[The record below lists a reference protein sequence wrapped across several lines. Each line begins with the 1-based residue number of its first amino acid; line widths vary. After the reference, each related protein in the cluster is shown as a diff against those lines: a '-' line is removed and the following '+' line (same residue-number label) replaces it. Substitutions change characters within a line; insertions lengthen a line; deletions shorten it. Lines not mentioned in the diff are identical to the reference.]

1 MRRRFLLGLTLVVP
15 AAVAGLMIFRTPAS
29 VARPTAPNPE
39 SAAAKL
45 PVKQVVLFSSG
56 VGYFQRQGEV
66 EGDARID
73 LSFPAG
79 DINDLLKSLTLQDLN
94 GGLVTAVNY
103 DSHDPVERT
112 LKSFAVDLTGH
123 PNVMGLLEQA
133 RGEKVEIL
141 LQQSAG
147 QQSGTLSGTVVGVEA
162 QKQAGKEGP
171 EQIAFL
177 NMWCADGLRSVKLA
191 DVQRI
196 RFLNPLLE
204 SEYRRAL
211 DTLALSHDSQK
222 KSVSLAFT
230 GQGKRTVRVGYVT
243 ESPVWKTSYRL
254 VLGDKERKPFLQGW
268 VVVENPTDE
277 DWSGVHMAL
286 ISGRPI
292 SFKMDLYQP
301 LYAPRPTVE
310 PELFAS
316 LRPQT
321 YEGDMD
327 RKREALAAQ
336 TIPAP
341 ASGPVPGGMPG
352 GGAGG
357 FGGRAAG
364 RAGAPETAVANR
376 SFALDAMGR
385 RLNETALGVE
395 GETLKELEL
404 RRGVASAA
412 TADKLGT
419 SFRYQIEQPVNLPR
433 QKSALLPIVQ
443 RDVDG
448 SRVSVYNPAVHA
460 KFPLYGLRLKNTTG
474 VSLMQGPVTV
484 FDGSVYAGDARIMD
498 LQPGEDRLLTYAI
511 DLGCEVEATSKI
523 PPSRITKVTIKKGI
537 LTSTTKQRE
546 ERTYHAVNRADSDR
560 VLLIEHPY
568 RQEFHLVNN
577 LKPAERTR
585 SLYRFEVKVP
595 AGKDANQEVIEERDL
610 QQQIAL
616 TNSDEQQIRYFLQQS
631 VLSDAARRAL
641 DQAVT
646 LRGKLAGVQRDLQQV
661 QRSLQ
666 QIEQDQ
672 TRLRANLKEMP
683 PTAAAYKRYL
693 EKFDQ
698 QETQIEQLQAKR
710 ESLQQEEHKQRTGY
724 EAYLMSLDVQ

>member
-1 MRRRFLLGLTLVVP
+1 MRLRTPL
-15 AAVAGLMIFRTPAS
+15 VAGLIGSAAVTGFFLFRSPAS
-29 VARPTAPNPE
+29 VARPAAPNPE
-39 SAAAKL
+39 AAATKL

-56 VGYFQRQGEV
+56 VGYFQRQGEI

-94 GGLVTAVNY
+94 GGLITAVNY

-112 LKSFAVDLTGH
+112 LKSFAVDLTSQPGM
-123 PNVMGLLEQA
+123 MGLLEQA
-133 RGEKVEIL
+133 RGEKVEII

-191 DVQRI
+191 DVQRV
-196 RFLNPLLE
+196 RFLNPVLE

-211 DTLALSHDSQK
+211 DTLALSHDAQK

-230 GQGKRTVRVGYVT
+230 GQGKRNVRVGYVT

-268 VVVENPTDE
+268 AVVENPTDE
-277 DWSGVHMAL
+277 DWNGVHMAL

-321 YEGDMD
+321 YDADMD
-327 RKREALAAQ
+327 KKRDGAFKPAGQVNDFSPTRFAAGLAGAMPKAGEPAAATPPSPAARRLDDGERAALGD
-336 TIPAP
+336 T
-341 ASGPVPGGMPG
+341 SGVFNNWGVGMPMGPPGG
-352 GGAGG
+352 
-357 FGGRAAG
+357 
-364 RAGAPETAVANR
+364 VA
-376 SFALDAMGR
+376 
-385 RLNETALGVE
+385 T
-395 GETLKELEL
+395 
-404 RRGVASAA
+404 AA
-412 TADKLGT
+412 TAEKLGT
-419 SFRYQIEQPVNLPR
+419 SFRYQIEQPINLPR

-443 RDVDG
+443 KDVDG
-448 SRVSVYNPAVHA
+448 SRVSVYNPAAHA
-460 KFPLYGLRLKNTTG
+460 KFPLHGLRLKNVTG
-474 VSLMQGPVTV
+474 LNLMQGPVTV
-484 FDGSVYAGDARIMD
+484 FDGNVYAGDARIPD

-511 DLGCEVEATSKI
+511 DLGCEVEAKSKN
-523 PPSRITKVTIKKGI
+523 PPNRLTKVAIKKGVA
-537 LTSTTKQRE
+537 TTTTKTRE
-546 ERTYHAVNRADSDR
+546 ERTYHAVNRADTDR

-568 RQEFHLVNN
+568 RPEFHLVND

-585 SLYRFEVKVP
+585 SLYRFEVKLP
-595 AGKDANQEVIEERDL
+595 SGKDATQEVIEERDL
-610 QQQIAL
+610 VQMVTL
-616 TNSDEQQIRYFLQQS
+616 TNSDEQQIRFFLQQP
-631 VLSDAARRAL
+631 VLSDAVRQAL
-641 DQAVT
+641 EQT
-646 LRGKLAGVQRDLQQV
+646 ISLRGKLAGVQRELEQV
-661 QRSLQ
+661 NQSLK

-672 TRLRANLKEMP
+672 GRLRANLKEMP

-698 QETQIEQLQAKR
+698 QETEIEKLQAKR